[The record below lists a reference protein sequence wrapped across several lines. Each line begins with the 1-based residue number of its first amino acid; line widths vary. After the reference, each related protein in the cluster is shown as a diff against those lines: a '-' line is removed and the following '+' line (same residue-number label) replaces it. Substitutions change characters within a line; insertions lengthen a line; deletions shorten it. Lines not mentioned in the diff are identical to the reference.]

1 MAIQPVEFVYL
12 RCSLILAGLSLKIDL
27 VMFPLILNIVLVVS
41 NGIGATDSAKDQFIV
56 VVSQCRRF
64 RSSLRDGIDRRP

>member
-27 VMFPLILNIVLVVS
+27 VMFPLILNIVFVVS